1 MFIFNF
7 KNLGLITLNLVK
19 KKTVDIMILLISLH
33 SPPIYCQQLP
43 SMTDALREFAVEVT
57 CEPSLNNFPKQFS
70 SVIFYITFT
79 NI

>member
-57 CEPSLNNFPKQFS
+57 CEPSLNNLMDS
-70 SVIFYITFT
+70 L
-79 NI
+79 